1 MDGALGFVS
10 PAGWTGFWAGP
21 ISKPTKIL
29 SGIENNRAPPKN
41 VIFGFI
47 GILSPRKK
55 NLGRGAAGEAAIG
68 DTCETRSPDEGQRTH
83 APSRRGPLLAVAD
96 EDGRKNAT
104 EGRTRPHIRFVFQ
117 NPSFSYESMLLLI
130 GILRVLWDF
139 VCLGF

>member
-1 MDGALGFVS
+1 MEEPHISSSSSDLGAYGDGTVGVRWERRRPL
-10 PAGWTGFWAGP
+10 
-21 ISKPTKIL
+21 
-29 SGIENNRAPPKN
+29 
-41 VIFGFI
+41 
-47 GILSPRKK
+47 
-55 NLGRGAAGEAAIG
+55 AIG
-68 DTCETRSPDEGQRTH
+68 DIFGPRKAGEGQRTQ